1 MKYDLL
7 APITEDGIRNSNF
20 FNGRV
25 LSAEALRR
33 EQDANRRQ
41 RQQLGQALGPG
52 VVTGLEVSLG
62 TTTGLQPTVKVT
74 EGLALNRLGQTLAL
88 PDDAEVALVK
98 SKDAAAIDAGLFAP
112 CSIGGTAPTHSGAA
126 VYILTVAPASGYS
139 VEKAAKHGLVGN
151 GVASECGFRD
161 AIEGVQFRLIHVD
174 VNEPAVVG
182 SASAVTLVTALLGVT
197 SDAGQSRLRNILAHL
212 CLGAAGGLQ
221 TGVDPFEG
229 TDPVSGPAGQGLT
242 QNLYQLGRLNA
253 CEVPLALIYWDQS
266 ALRFADNWAV
276 RRLIRGGHDLNVPPL
291 LFGPGPERQYQF
303 QEHMQSLIAAHGNLM
318 GIKAQDY
325 FRFLPPVSYYP
336 AHGAGLLTDYATTT
350 LQEFGAGSF
359 AKKLHHSYS
368 YPAVDLDQKVVFQLY
383 TVRENQGAAQQVQV
397 FVSRTLHD
405 TPVQDGVA
413 GVLVGARI
421 AYQALYRRRLPESA
435 DTDPTAFFLQIG
447 TIFAIRDV
455 MELALNLATLAQ
467 SGSLDTKAALQSFKD
482 MLNNQAGVANSLGG
496 SFKEGMAELLT
507 GNQGLSKALE
517 QRDLIAAVNA
527 QYKINTYVSHFGAG
541 KVGGKV
547 GAPGSGPI
555 AGGDRDP
562 GSFGI
567 RDAKDFGN
575 IELGAGTDE
584 ASRFDFTLY
593 NDSDEPITLNLKAE
607 VEAATGDWG
616 ESTIVHL
623 AERESVMGF
632 EELIIGEEIQEIIL
646 LPGEEKQV
654 AVMVNAP
661 ADAALDEN
669 IVLNFKT
676 TAPALADE
684 PERIIT
690 YDRITV
696 GERTIQPRFG
706 LG

>member
-1 MKYDLL
+1 
-7 APITEDGIRNSNF
+7 
-20 FNGRV
+20 
-25 LSAEALRR
+25 
-33 EQDANRRQ
+33 
-41 RQQLGQALGPG
+41 
-52 VVTGLEVSLG
+52 
-62 TTTGLQPTVKVT
+62 
-74 EGLALNRLGQTLAL
+74 
-88 PDDAEVALVK
+88 
-98 SKDAAAIDAGLFAP
+98 
-112 CSIGGTAPTHSGAA
+112 
-126 VYILTVAPASGYS
+126 
-139 VEKAAKHGLVGN
+139 
-151 GVASECGFRD
+151 
-161 AIEGVQFRLIHVD
+161 
-174 VNEPAVVG
+174 
-182 SASAVTLVTALLGVT
+182 
-197 SDAGQSRLRNILAHL
+197 
-212 CLGAAGGLQ
+212 
-221 TGVDPFEG
+221 
-229 TDPVSGPAGQGLT
+229 
-242 QNLYQLGRLNA
+242 
-253 CEVPLALIYWDQS
+253 
-266 ALRFADNWAV
+266 
-276 RRLIRGGHDLNVPPL
+276 
-291 LFGPGPERQYQF
+291 
-303 QEHMQSLIAAHGNLM
+303 
-318 GIKAQDY
+318 
-325 FRFLPPVSYYP
+325 
-336 AHGAGLLTDYATTT
+336 
-350 LQEFGAGSF
+350 
-359 AKKLHHSYS
+359 
-368 YPAVDLDQKVVFQLY
+368 
-383 TVRENQGAAQQVQV
+383 
-397 FVSRTLHD
+397 
-405 TPVQDGVA
+405 
-413 GVLVGARI
+413 
-421 AYQALYRRRLPESA
+421 
-435 DTDPTAFFLQIG
+435 
-447 TIFAIRDV
+447 

-482 MLNNQAGVANSLGG
+482 MLNNQAGVANGLGG

-669 IVLNFKT
+669 IALNFKT

-684 PERIIT
+684 PERFIT